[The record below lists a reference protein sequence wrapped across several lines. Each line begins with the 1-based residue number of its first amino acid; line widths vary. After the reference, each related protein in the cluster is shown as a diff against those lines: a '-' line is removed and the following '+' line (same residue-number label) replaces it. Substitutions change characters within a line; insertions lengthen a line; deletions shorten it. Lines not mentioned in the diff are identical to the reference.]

1 MGYSPWGYNALT
13 EYAHTYSIIR
23 YKIVEFDLVPSY
35 LLLETESDS
44 AVITDVIKFL
54 IDFSHQI

>member
-1 MGYSPWGYNALT
+1 MGYSPWDYKELT
-13 EYAHTYSIIR
+13 EYAHTYSIIK

-44 AVITDVIKFL
+44 AVITDVIKF
-54 IDFSHQI
+54 